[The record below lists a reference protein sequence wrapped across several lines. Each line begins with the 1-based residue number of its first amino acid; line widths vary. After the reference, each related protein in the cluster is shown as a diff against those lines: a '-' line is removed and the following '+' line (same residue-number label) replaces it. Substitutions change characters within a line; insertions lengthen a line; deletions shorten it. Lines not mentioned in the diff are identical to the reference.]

1 MNLREVDLD
10 KDQKLAIIEHVFY
23 SMVLNLMP
31 RRNMELDQLGIALSC
46 HCGAYMSASI
56 AGVLFGDKG
65 RIKISGAPIHCSA
78 CGAIYH
84 RGERLRY
91 RLLSSNGLSGKKMKI
106 LSQGNGHLHSSKKH
120 KITLGSPAPP

>member
-1 MNLREVDLD
+1 MRSINKSLLTTSR
-10 KDQKLAIIEHVFY
+10 I
-23 SMVLNLMP
+23 
-31 RRNMELDQLGIALSC
+31 MELDQVGIALSC
-46 HCGAYMSASI
+46 HCGANMSASM

-106 LSQGNGHLHSSKKH
+106 LSHGNGHLNSSKKH
-120 KITLGSPAPP
+120 KITLGSLAPP